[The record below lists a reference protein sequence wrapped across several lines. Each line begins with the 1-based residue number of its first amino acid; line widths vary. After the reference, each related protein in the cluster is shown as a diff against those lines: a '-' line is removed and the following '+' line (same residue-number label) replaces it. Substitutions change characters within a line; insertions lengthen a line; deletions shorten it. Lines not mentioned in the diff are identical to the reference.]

1 MNRFNNLDPMDFRYM
16 RSPKL
21 KKLLLPYLSE
31 NALIAHMAQVEAA
44 LVKVLAKRKVCSK
57 DVAKQVFTACNKVTA
72 EEVYE
77 EEDRI
82 KHNIRALANMIRK
95 RVNNKAKPYVHLTAT
110 SHDIICTAEALR
122 YKELTNNVLVP
133 TLIELEKTLISIS
146 LREKNTLQIGRTHG
160 QHAEPITFG
169 FTMAE
174 YVSRLGTR
182 IQAIKT
188 SGNNLRGQFSGAVGA
203 YNASSLFFS
212 SPMDF
217 EKEVLKEL
225 SLKPAMHSTQVV
237 EPEYMADF
245 MHSIISC
252 FGVLAN
258 LADDMRNL
266 QRSEIGEVGELFAKK
281 QVGSSTMPHKR
292 NPINFE
298 NVKSMWKA
306 MVPRMMTSYMDQI
319 SEHQRDLT
327 NSASSRFI
335 PTLLSA
341 FIASTMRM
349 TRTMK
354 KLGVD
359 KANLKKNFDMN
370 KNMLAAEPLYILLA
384 FHDHPNAH
392 EVVRQLT
399 LESQK
404 TGAPLQDLA
413 FDNAKLKPYLKKF
426 TKQQLA
432 VIKDPEKYTG
442 ASAKK
447 VEKVC
452 NYWKYYKG

>member
-1 MNRFNNLDPMDFRYM
+1 
-16 RSPKL
+16 
-21 KKLLLPYLSE
+21 
-31 NALIAHMAQVEAA
+31 
-44 LVKVLAKRKVCSK
+44 
-57 DVAKQVFTACNKVTA
+57 
-72 EEVYE
+72 
-77 EEDRI
+77 
-82 KHNIRALANMIRK
+82 
-95 RVNNKAKPYVHLTAT
+95 
-110 SHDIICTAEALR
+110 
-122 YKELTNNVLVP
+122 
-133 TLIELEKTLISIS
+133 
-146 LREKNTLQIGRTHG
+146 
-160 QHAEPITFG
+160 
-169 FTMAE
+169 
-174 YVSRLGTR
+174 
-182 IQAIKT
+182 
-188 SGNNLRGQFSGAVGA
+188 
-203 YNASSLFFS
+203 
-212 SPMDF
+212 
-217 EKEVLKEL
+217 
-225 SLKPAMHSTQVV
+225 
-237 EPEYMADF
+237 
-245 MHSIISC
+245 
-252 FGVLAN
+252 
-258 LADDMRNL
+258 
-266 QRSEIGEVGELFAKK
+266 
-281 QVGSSTMPHKR
+281 
-292 NPINFE
+292 
-298 NVKSMWKA
+298 
-306 MVPRMMTSYMDQI
+306 MDQI

-341 FIASTMRM
+341 FVASTMRM

-370 KNMLAAEPLYILLA
+370 KNMIAAEPLYILLA